1 MKYNEQPIKLKLVVK
16 FTIALIFLSVFHV
29 FSQQKKFTGNPDTAF
44 KVARELAFN
53 KHRKQAQDTLLL
65 ILTKYPNY
73 NDIRAF
79 LASTYSWDGNYNKAR
94 KEFMNVLNKDPKR
107 KTTWIAAINNELWSE
122 SPFKAL
128 ELTTSAL
135 KHFPNNEEILLL
147 KAKAQQNGK
156 NPEDALETVQE
167 VLLNSPKNSKAIEYK
182 KGLIDALSYNTIGLK
197 SSVDLY
203 SDVFDPMQL
212 HTLKYSRQTKYG
224 SIIVKM
230 NFNRRFQENG
240 VQFEV
245 DLYPRIA
252 NGLYAYVNL
261 GFANTFLFPDV
272 RYGAELYKS
281 LPKSFEISAGF
292 RALKYSSTTT
302 IYTGSIAWY
311 TGNSYWAFRTYIT
324 PNNSGSSKSGIL
336 NYRKYRN
343 DANNYFSVSVGMG
356 YSPEIDRFN
365 FNGNENAIVKL
376 NSQKFGGG
384 YYFSSK
390 NNKNLWGSTL
400 GITHQEISFDPG
412 NYFWIYSLSI
422 SWEVKFR

>member
-1 MKYNEQPIKLKLVVK
+1 LFTVNVV
-16 FTIALIFLSVFHV
+16 A
-29 FSQQKKFTGNPDTAF
+29 QQKVFTGNPDTAF

-53 KHRKQAQDTLLL
+53 KHRKQAQDSLLL

-94 KEFMNVLNKDPKR
+94 KEFMTVLNKDPER

-135 KHFPNNEEILLL
+135 KYFPNDEAILLL
-147 KAKAQQNGK
+147 KAKAQQNGN
-156 NPEDALETVQE
+156 NPEDALTTVNKIVE
-167 VLLNSPKNSKAIEYK
+167 SNPKNQKAVDYK
-182 KGLIDALSYNTIGLK
+182 KSLINTLSYNTIGLK
-197 SSVDLY
+197 SSIDLY

-212 HTLKYSRQTKYG
+212 HTFKYSRQTKYG
-224 SIIVKM
+224 SIIAKI

-292 RALKYSSTTT
+292 RALKYSTTTT

-311 TGNSYWAFRTYIT
+311 TGNSYWNFRTYIT
-324 PNNSGSSKSGIL
+324 PNDNGSSKSGTL
-336 NYRKYRN
+336 NYRKYRS
-343 DANNYFSVSVGMG
+343 DANNYFSVSLGMG
-356 YSPEIDRFN
+356 FSPEIDRFN

-376 NSQKFGGG
+376 NSQKVGVG

-390 NNKNLWGSTL
+390 NSKNLWGSKF
-400 GITHQEISFDPG
+400 GVTHQEISFDIG
-412 NYFWIYSLSI
+412 NYFWIYSLSL
-422 SWEVKFR
+422 SWEIKFR